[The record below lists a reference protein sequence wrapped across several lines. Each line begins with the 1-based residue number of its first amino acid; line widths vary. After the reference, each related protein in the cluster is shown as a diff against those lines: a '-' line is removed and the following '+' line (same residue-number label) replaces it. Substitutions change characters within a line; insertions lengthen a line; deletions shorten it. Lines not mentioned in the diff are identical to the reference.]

1 MAAVVAVRNLAK
13 TFRAKV
19 RAPGLAGAA
28 RALFSP
34 TFRSTRAV
42 GGVSFTVEEGEALA
56 FIGPNGAGKSTTIKM
71 LTGILHP
78 SGGEA
83 VVLGRVPWLERE
95 KLAFDIGSVFGQK
108 SQLWFHL
115 PPADSFNL
123 LARIYEIPAA
133 EFAARRDHLVGL
145 FEIGPLLQTPV
156 RKLSLGERMRCEIAA
171 ALVHGPRLIFL
182 DEPTIGLD
190 IVARQTIRD
199 LIRRLNREE
208 GVTVFL
214 TSHDVGDVERLCK
227 RVIVI
232 NHGQVIYDDSLNAL
246 KRSYHRT
253 KYLDLLLG
261 SPAERFACAGAR
273 VVKAKGYGV
282 KLEVDTETTRLD
294 EVLGRILAEH
304 HVLDINIEDPPLEE
318 VIAAIYAQGPGGG
331 AAGTAGDAAGTG
343 GDRPGPGQAAG
354 ESR

>member
-1 MAAVVAVRNLAK
+1 MPAVTACGLFKTFQAK
-13 TFRAKV
+13 TRS
-19 RAPGLAGAA
+19 PGLGGALGS
-28 RALFSP
+28 LFRP
-34 TFRSTRAV
+34 RRREVKAV
-42 GGVSFTVEEGEALA
+42 DGVSFTVQEGEALA
-56 FIGPNGAGKSTTIKM
+56 FIGPNGAGKSTTIKI

-78 SGGEA
+78 TAGEA
-83 VVLGRVPWLERE
+83 RVLDRVPWRERE
-95 KLAFDIGSVFGQK
+95 RLAFDIGSVFGQK

-115 PPADSFNL
+115 PPVDSFEL
-123 LARIYEIPAA
+123 LARIYEIRAA
-133 EFAARRDHLVGL
+133 DFATRRDHLVEL
-145 FEIGPLLQTPV
+145 FEIGPYLKTPV

-171 ALVHGPRLIFL
+171 ALIHGPRLVFL

-232 NHGQVIYDDSLNAL
+232 NHGRVIYDDSLNAL
-246 KRSYHRT
+246 KRRYHRV

-261 SPAERFACAGAR
+261 APAAEFAGGAGTK

-282 KLEVDTETTRLD
+282 KLEVDTAAARVD
-294 EVLGRILAEH
+294 EVLARILAEH
-304 HVLDINIEDPPLEE
+304 QVLDINIEDPPLEE
-318 VIAAIYAQGPGGG
+318 VIAAIYAEE
-331 AAGTAGDAAGTG
+331 
-343 GDRPGPGQAAG
+343 QAP
-354 ESR
+354 

>member
-1 MAAVVAVRNLAK
+1 MPAVVVKGLVK

-19 RAPGLAGAA
+19 RGSGAGAAA
-28 RALFSP
+28 RALFRP
-34 TFRSTRAV
+34 EFREVQAV
-42 GGVSFTVEEGEALA
+42 DGVSFSVNEGEALA

-78 SGGEA
+78 TSGQA
-83 VVLGRVPWLERE
+83 SVLGRVPWRERE
-95 KLAFDIGSVFGQK
+95 RLAFDIGSVFGQK

-115 PPADSFNL
+115 PPADSFDL
-123 LARIYEIPAA
+123 LARIYELPAT
-133 EFAARRDHLVGL
+133 EYRARRDRLIEL
-145 FEIGPLLQTPV
+145 FEVGPYLRTPV

-171 ALVHGPRLIFL
+171 ALLHGPRLIFL

-232 NHGQVIYDDSLNAL
+232 NHGLVIYDDSLNAL
-246 KRSYHRT
+246 KRRYHT
-253 KYLDLLLG
+253 VKYLDLLLD
-261 SPAERFACAGAR
+261 SPAGDFSCAGAR

-282 KLEVDTETTRLD
+282 KLEVDTSRERVD
-294 EVLGRILAEH
+294 EVLGRILAGH
-304 HVLDINIEDPPLEE
+304 QVLDINIEDPPLEK
-318 VIAAIYAQGPGGG
+318 VIAEIYAQGLDAGNAG
-331 AAGTAGDAAGTG
+331 AAGGEAETEGD
-343 GDRPGPGQAAG
+343 Q
-354 ESR
+354 